1 MKNKIILIFATI
13 LIIGS
18 LKAQQNV
25 EIVKEEFKIDKKGFN
40 LAWSDVKLGN
50 KHYKKMTRG
59 GFLQALETYNYA
71 YEYNPENAELNYKI
85 GICYLYSIYKPKSM
99 YYLEQAYEMKPNISD
114 DILWNLALAYQQNY
128 MFDKSIEFLDKY
140 KTFLQK
146 NNLPNKDAQISKK
159 ITECKAGKILYENPE
174 NVIIT
179 NMSNIN
185 SPYPDYCPVI
195 SADESVLVFTSR
207 RELVIGGLK
216 DNRDGQFYEDIF
228 ISYNKKNEWEEPFN
242 IGKPLNSKYHDATVG
257 LSSDGQSMLMYK
269 AGDIYICNLKGDKW
283 TSPELLP
290 EVINSEKIEN
300 SACFSFD
307 GNKIYFIR
315 GKTNDVETSNGDIF
329 VSEKINGIW
338 QKANKLS
345 DVINSKYDEDGVFM
359 HPDGKTLYF
368 SSKGHNSIG
377 GYDIFKSTLKS
388 NNTWTEPQNL
398 GYPINTPDNDV
409 YFVLSADGKTGYY
422 SSIRE
427 DGKGFT
433 DIYKINFAPQ
443 KATFQNGDDNLIAT
457 DENTTSESSLEVAE
471 EIKTVNLTLVTGKV
485 FDNNTLEP
493 VETVIQVFDNEKNEI
508 VLETTSNSK
517 TGKYLVTLPSGK
529 NYGMAIKAVGY
540 LFHSENFDL
549 PESQTYQ
556 KVTKD
561 IPLFP
566 IEEGSK
572 IVLKNIFFD
581 FDKSTLKKESFY
593 ELGKLVSFMNENPKL
608 NIEISGHTDN
618 KGSEQYNQ
626 KLSESRAK
634 SVVDY
639 LINKKIDKNRLKY
652 RGASF
657 NEPIASNNTD
667 DGRQLNRR
675 VEFKIIK

>member
-1 MKNKIILIFATI
+1 
-13 LIIGS
+13 
-18 LKAQQNV
+18 
-25 EIVKEEFKIDKKGFN
+25 
-40 LAWSDVKLGN
+40 
-50 KHYKKMTRG
+50 
-59 GFLQALETYNYA
+59 
-71 YEYNPENAELNYKI
+71 
-85 GICYLYSIYKPKSM
+85 
-99 YYLEQAYEMKPNISD
+99 
-114 DILWNLALAYQQNY
+114 
-128 MFDKSIEFLDKY
+128 
-140 KTFLQK
+140 
-146 NNLPNKDAQISKK
+146 
-159 ITECKAGKILYENPE
+159 
-174 NVIIT
+174 
-179 NMSNIN
+179 
-185 SPYPDYCPVI
+185 
-195 SADESVLVFTSR
+195 
-207 RELVIGGLK
+207 
-216 DNRDGQFYEDIF
+216 
-228 ISYNKKNEWEEPFN
+228 
-242 IGKPLNSKYHDATVG
+242 
-257 LSSDGQSMLMYK
+257 MYK